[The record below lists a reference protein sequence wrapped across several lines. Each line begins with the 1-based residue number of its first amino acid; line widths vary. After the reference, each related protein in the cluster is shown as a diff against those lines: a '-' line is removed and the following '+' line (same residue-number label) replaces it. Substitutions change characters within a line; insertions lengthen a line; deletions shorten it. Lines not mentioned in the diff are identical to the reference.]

1 MNYVGKKWQSQLNYT
16 YLNGSVSTRVG
27 GKDSTYS
34 SLIRRP
40 RHTVSWRLTYQYN
53 ANWKMTLS
61 NQWLGDRTD
70 YVYDEKVFSVVAKN
84 LDAYYWTDWQLF
96 YQMSGKVGLGLLVK
110 NVFNRKIQELYGY
123 NGQNRNVQI
132 NLDFRF

>member
-1 MNYVGKKWQSQLNYT
+1 
-16 YLNGSVSTRVG
+16 
-27 GKDSTYS
+27 
-34 SLIRRP
+34 
-40 RHTVSWRLTYQYN
+40 
-53 ANWKMTLS
+53 
-61 NQWLGDRTD
+61 
-70 YVYDEKVFSVVAKN
+70 

-96 YQMSGKVGLGLLVK
+96 YQVSGKVGLGLLVK

>member
-1 MNYVGKKWQSQLNYT
+1 
-16 YLNGSVSTRVG
+16 
-27 GKDSTYS
+27 
-34 SLIRRP
+34 
-40 RHTVSWRLTYQYN
+40 
-53 ANWKMTLS
+53 MTLS

-96 YQMSGKVGLGLLVK
+96 YQVSGKVGLGLLVK